1 MIVTMKKA
9 YIDVGFQTLLDQ
21 PKVASLDDV
30 LILNDNFDHPIH
42 LEPTVRDV
50 FRNKTNKMVSTVTIL
65 VCVGGKIELSNNFTD
80 YTLCRNDAIINRSG
94 TLGQFYG
101 MSDDASFFLL
111 AINSNF
117 FFPMLLS
124 GDSSEMLNL
133 TVTHPTCH
141 LSDHAAESALQLYS
155 TLKTILNQ
163 EDRPLYVREIA
174 RGLTEGI
181 TFHIISSLVG
191 EVKTSDRQ
199 YQKKPYNQD
208 LYKRFLHLVEENFT
222 KKRNIQFY
230 ADKLCLSPKYLS
242 QLIYKESGSYA
253 SEHINRFVIAEAKA
267 LLKSGQYTVAQVCD
281 KLHFVSQSYFTR
293 YFRKATGMNPS
304 EMLQS

>member
-1 MIVTMKKA
+1 MN
-9 YIDVGFQTLLDQ
+9 L
-21 PKVASLDDV
+21 
-30 LILNDNFDHPIH
+30 
-42 LEPTVRDV
+42 
-50 FRNKTNKMVSTVTIL
+50 
-65 VCVGGKIELSNNFTD
+65 
-80 YTLCRNDAIINRSG
+80 
-94 TLGQFYG
+94 
-101 MSDDASFFLL
+101 
-111 AINSNF
+111 
-117 FFPMLLS
+117 
-124 GDSSEMLNL
+124 MLNL
-133 TVTHPTCH
+133 TVTHPMCH
-141 LSDHAAESALQLYS
+141 MSDQTTESALQLYE
-155 TLKTILNQ
+155 TLKAILNQ
-163 EDRPLYVREIA
+163 EDRPLYIREIA

-191 EVKTSDRQ
+191 EVRTADRQ
-199 YQKKPYNQD
+199 LQKKPYNQD
-208 LYKRFLHLVEENFT
+208 LYKRFLHLVEENFA
-222 KKRNIQFY
+222 KERNIQFY